1 MPTQYLTPIAAVITF
16 ATDPISLATILPGFD
31 AAAGDVQPPI
41 QQLLL
46 VPDAGNGATC
56 FVGTAEDFSTEA
68 LELPAGADVVAP
80 ISIGPFSSDQRAAY
94 LSHFWVDGTSGQKL
108 RVLFI
113 PAVR

>member
-16 ATDPISLATILPGFD
+16 GTDPISLRSILPGFTD
-31 AAAGDVQPPI
+31 GDIEPPI

-46 VPDAGNGATC
+46 VPNSANGNTC
-56 FVGTAEDFSTEA
+56 FIGTASDFTTDA
-68 LELPAGADVVAP
+68 LELPAGADVVGP
-80 ISIGPFSSDQRAAY
+80 ISIGPFSPDQRAAY